1 MGICNEAH
9 VCQGDWHTRC
19 LVEVTPHAACRSQS
33 LAELLDLPMDDV
45 TTDPN
50 TPKELQK
57 TYSGV
62 YFVQPAHH
70 NEHKKSR
77 FANREQVCPKNPVRC
92 GSACSDLNINLEPVS
107 SLHCPLS

>member
-1 MGICNEAH
+1 MS
-9 VCQGDWHTRC
+9 VM
-19 LVEVTPHAACRSQS
+19 VTCALAALWSIPPHAACRSQS

-45 TTDPN
+45 TTDPS

-77 FANREQVCPKNPVRC
+77 FANREQVGPDIL
-92 GSACSDLNINLEPVS
+92 SDATLPAQTCTTCLETVN
-107 SLHCPLS
+107 SLYCPLSWC

>member
-1 MGICNEAH
+1 MS
-9 VCQGDWHTRC
+9 VMMTRT
-19 LVEVTPHAACRSQS
+19 LAALWSIHLHAACRSQS

-77 FANREQVCPKNPVRC
+77 LANREQVGPNLPVRH
-92 GSACSDLNINLEPVS
+92 DLPAQTCNTYLETVS
-107 SLHCPLS
+107 SLYCPLSWC